1 MDVWNFIK
9 FTSLNMKLLILN
21 FLFFILLEFRHQDE
35 IASAMQMGATP
46 YEAVE
51 QQGRKNPG
59 SWKTYGSMFVCY
71 ITENTFL
78 FLGHCTWDLFVTAV

>member
-1 MDVWNFIK
+1 
-9 FTSLNMKLLILN
+9 MKPLILS
-21 FLFFILLEFRHQDE
+21 FLFFILLEFRHQGE
-35 IASAMQMGATP
+35 IASTMQMGATP

-78 FLGHCTWDLFVTAV
+78 FLGHCTWDLFVTAI